1 MCSLFIFPENL
12 KMYFIKGPSDLKSEL
27 LQCLEE
33 VDGEVVEQE
42 ELLYVLGVGK
52 ELKSLVSRQIGQL
65 FPNSVKTR
73 IRRGNGSRMYPQI
86 VSFAYYNLFIN

>member
-12 KMYFIKGPSDLKSEL
+12 KMYFIKLKGSSDLKSEL

-42 ELLYVLGVGK
+42 ELLFVLGVGK
-52 ELKSLVSRQIGQL
+52 ELKGLVSRQI
-65 FPNSVKTR
+65 
-73 IRRGNGSRMYPQI
+73 
-86 VSFAYYNLFIN
+86 

>member
-12 KMYFIKGPSDLKSEL
+12 KMYFIKLKGSSDLKSEL

-42 ELLYVLGVGK
+42 ELLFVL
-52 ELKSLVSRQIGQL
+52 SRQI
-65 FPNSVKTR
+65 
-73 IRRGNGSRMYPQI
+73 
-86 VSFAYYNLFIN
+86 

>member
-1 MCSLFIFPENL
+1 MCSLFFPENL

-65 FPNSVKTR
+65 FPTSVKLGFGVGMEAGC
-73 IRRGNGSRMYPQI
+73 I
-86 VSFAYYNLFIN
+86 LK

>member
-1 MCSLFIFPENL
+1 METCTCVVYLSSL
-12 KMYFIKGPSDLKSEL
+12 KTWKL

-52 ELKSLVSRQIGQL
+52 ELKSLISRQIGQL
-65 FPNSVKTR
+65 FPTSVKTR
-73 IRRGNGSRMYPQI
+73 IRRGNGSRMYPQM
-86 VSFAYYNLFIN
+86 VSLAYYNFFIN